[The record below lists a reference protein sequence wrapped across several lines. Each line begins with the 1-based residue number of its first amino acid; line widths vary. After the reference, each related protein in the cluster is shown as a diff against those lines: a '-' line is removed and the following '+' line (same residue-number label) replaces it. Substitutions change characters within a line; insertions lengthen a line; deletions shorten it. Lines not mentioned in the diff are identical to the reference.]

1 MVIGCRGLDCH
12 YREERRRL
20 KFRDNLKRDRFMV
33 EKMDDPNIEIML
45 ISPFEKEALKKEIE
59 DFKNAVKVDKSGGRI
74 LNG

>member
-1 MVIGCRGLDCH
+1 
-12 YREERRRL
+12 
-20 KFRDNLKRDRFMV
+20 
-33 EKMDDPNIEIML
+33 MDAEDWIEIML